1 MAGNSRGRDCGFAA
15 SVDLGGNRAVCIDG
29 RRHDYG
35 RCRAAEWLEGRAV
48 NVAGKAIVGWPATVV
63 WAAVIYYC
71 WSSGKVDLEMI
82 LELVK

>member
-1 MAGNSRGRDCGFAA
+1 MRG
-15 SVDLGGNRAVCIDG
+15 V
-29 RRHDYG
+29 
-35 RCRAAEWLEGRAV
+35 
-48 NVAGKAIVGWPATVV
+48 GKAIVGWPATAV